1 MLREAKTRRAEPH
14 LADDRATNMGELSEA
29 LCDIQKGAISIT
41 ERSGRSIYDYLPR
54 QTRQHLLTNK
64 YSGGTFSD
72 DRKMFGCL
80 RGTKIN

>member
-41 ERSGRSIYDYLPR
+41 ERSDYLPR